1 MGSDDGRSRWA
12 GSHHLMHYCCIFL
25 KGGAAGAAQ
34 ADLAQVSRSGNVWG
48 VDETQLAADL
58 ARKVQVSAQAETQ
71 TQAQERADGG
81 GRRHQSG
88 SLLNP
93 GAAPVPSSSSSVVAV
108 PGPGSGKEL
117 SLKGVGLV
125 QVPAEVWQAAPWLSK
140 LDLSGNRNLNGDF
153 QQASVCT
160 RFAGKQSLP
169 YSLPHHYPP

>member
-1 MGSDDGRSRWA
+1 M
-12 GSHHLMHYCCIFL
+12 
-25 KGGAAGAAQ
+25 
-34 ADLAQVSRSGNVWG
+34 SRSGNVWG

-58 ARKVQVSAQAETQ
+58 ARKVQVSAQAEAQ
-71 TQAQERADGG
+71 TQAQERADG

-88 SLLNP
+88 SLLNL
-93 GAAPVPSSSSSVVAV
+93 GAAPAPSSSSSSAVAVAV

-153 QQASVCT
+153 QQASVCDPV
-160 RFAGKQSLP
+160 AGKESLP
-169 YSLPHHYPP
+169 YLPCHSLSSIDIN